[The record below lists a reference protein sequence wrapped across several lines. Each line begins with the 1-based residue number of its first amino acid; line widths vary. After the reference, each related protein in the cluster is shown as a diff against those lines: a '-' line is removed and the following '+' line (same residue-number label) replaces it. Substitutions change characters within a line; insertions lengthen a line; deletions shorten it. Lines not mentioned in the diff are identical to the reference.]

1 MPMTIFLSYAH
12 QDAPKI
18 DVLSRDL
25 DDLVGSVWLDKSL
38 SGGQLWWDEIL
49 RQIRECRLFVLAVS
63 RHSLRSEACLAE
75 SAYATALNRPF
86 LSVRVDDADLG
97 AAPTAIRQ
105 RQLIDFQSDD
115 VPSIKAL
122 ARALMHAPA
131 PGPLPATLPA
141 PPPIPLSYRDR
152 FATLF
157 GPAMT
162 MEDQVATFARLK
174 LDIDNDSNA
183 AEALSTVRQFALDV
197 YKIPQADCDQML
209 DEIGKRTREVAP
221 LFEINLGSAGKSF
234 EDVLKQANEALVD
247 LTLRSQQQ
255 ATMLEVLNEERK
267 TKATTDGLTGLANRS
282 SFDGALP
289 AQFALARHR

>member
-1 MPMTIFLSYAH
+1 MTIFLSYAH

-25 DDLVGSVWLDKSL
+25 DDLVGAVWLDKSL

-75 SAYATALNRPF
+75 SAYATALDRPF
-86 LSVRVDDADLG
+86 LSVRVDDADLV
-97 AAPTAIRQ
+97 AAPAAIRQ
-105 RQLIDFQSDD
+105 RQLIDFQSED

-162 MEDQVATFARLK
+162 MEDQVGTFARLK
-174 LDIDNDSNA
+174 LDIDNGANEV
-183 AEALSTVRQFALDV
+183 EALELLTTLHSRPDASWKVREEIDEYLAERARPRRETARVQAAAVATPRRRPPRAGWYADPTGRFEMRYWDGTKWTEHVGRGGQQFSD
-197 YKIPQADCDQML
+197 PP
-209 DEIGKRTREVAP
+209 GRT
-221 LFEINLGSAGKSF
+221 
-234 EDVLKQANEALVD
+234 
-247 LTLRSQQQ
+247 
-255 ATMLEVLNEERK
+255 
-267 TKATTDGLTGLANRS
+267 
-282 SFDGALP
+282 
-289 AQFALARHR
+289 